1 MCSNFRCQSSIWRF
15 KTILNFPILRHS
27 IIADCDSFSAVC
39 SMITFNYHCLIED
52 VLTGITK
59 CSEPGPSIVWG
70 FVLVALY
77 PQLFPSLLGAQDY
90 QSLCEQYG
98 LNTTI
103 FGGDMLQQSW
113 VLPGWIRLWGE
124 MSSVFAGYLNFSL
137 GKKYILK
144 IICIIGI
151 QTL

>member
-1 MCSNFRCQSSIWRF
+1 MYSNFRCQSSIWRF

-27 IIADCDSFSAVC
+27 FSAVC
-39 SMITFNYHCLIED
+39 SMITSIDFCPSCLIED

-59 CSEPGPSIVWG
+59 CSDPGPSIVWG

-90 QSLCEQYG
+90 QSLCKQYG

-103 FGGDMLQQSW
+103 FSGDMLQQAW
-113 VLPGWIRLWGE
+113 V
-124 MSSVFAGYLNFSL
+124 SSYVCGARCPVYLQ
-137 GKKYILK
+137 GIL
-144 IICIIGI
+144 
-151 QTL
+151 TLVSVKNTFLKLFVLLAFKLCN